1 LVLFSAPGPKKNPMN
16 LLTRKVDY
24 ALLILSYLHQR
35 PEGGSAREIAAG
47 FGGLS
52 RAFAANILK
61 ELCQKGFVASH
72 RGVKGGYVLSRS
84 AEEIS
89 LLELMESLD
98 DVVHLTECSKTNVAA
113 IDECSL
119 LSVCP
124 MRGSMRLVHQ
134 RIREV
139 LGAVTLAELL
149 RPVCRSDEEPI
160 GLGLLPLERQLAV
173 R

>member
-1 LVLFSAPGPKKNPMN
+1 MN

-47 FGGLS
+47 FVGLS

-72 RGVKGGYVLSRS
+72 RGVKGGYALARP

-89 LLELMESLD
+89 LLDLMESLD
-98 DVVHLTECSKTNVAA
+98 DMVHLAECNKSQAA
-113 IDECSL
+113 PEDDCVL
-119 LSVCP
+119 LNICP
-124 MRGSMRLVHQ
+124 MRGSIGLVHR

-139 LGAVTLAELL
+139 LGNVTLADLF
-149 RPVCRSDEEPI
+149 RPASRCPEQPI
-160 GLGLLPLERQLAV
+160 GLGFLPLERQLAV
-173 R
+173 P

>member
-1 LVLFSAPGPKKNPMN
+1 MN

-24 ALLILSYLHQR
+24 ALLILSYLHER
-35 PEGGSAREIAAG
+35 PEGGCAREIAAA

-52 RAFAANILK
+52 RAFTANILK
-61 ELCQKGFVASH
+61 ELCQKGYVVSH
-72 RGVKGGYVLSRS
+72 RGVKGGYILARP

-89 LLELMESLD
+89 LLELMEDLD
-98 DVVHLTECSKTNVAA
+98 DVVHLTECSKTKVAA

-119 LSVCP
+119 LSICP

-139 LGAVTLAELL
+139 LGAVTLAELF
-149 RPVCRSDEEPI
+149 RPANPQDGEPI
-160 GLGLLPLERQLAV
+160 GLGFLPLERQLALP
-173 R
+173 

>member
-1 LVLFSAPGPKKNPMN
+1 MN

-24 ALLILSYLHQR
+24 GLLILSYLHQR

-61 ELCQKGFVASH
+61 ELCQRGFVASH
-72 RGVKGGYVLSRS
+72 RGVKGGYVLSRP

-98 DVVHLTECSKTNVAA
+98 DAVYLTECSKTKVAS

-119 LSVCP
+119 LRIWP
-124 MRGSMRLVHQ
+124 MRGSMRLVHE

-139 LGAVTLAELL
+139 LGAVTLADLL
-149 RPVCRSDEEPI
+149 RPALRKDEESI
-160 GLGLLPLERQLAV
+160 GLGFLP
-173 R
+173 